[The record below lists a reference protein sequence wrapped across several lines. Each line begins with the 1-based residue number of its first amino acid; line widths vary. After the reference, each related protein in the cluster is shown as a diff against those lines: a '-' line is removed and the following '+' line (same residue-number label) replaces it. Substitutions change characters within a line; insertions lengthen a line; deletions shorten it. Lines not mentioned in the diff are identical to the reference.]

1 MELIGWLRAQWDR
14 VAAWVVIAAGAVA
27 LLLGWWGVSGSGFP
41 AQQIPYVISGGMV
54 GLFLVGLGGML
65 WLSADLRDEWRKL
78 DAIER
83 TLDADAAR
91 ARPVDPQEP
100 IAPATPAETITNGSR
115 PPRRRPVR
123 AST

>member
-14 VAAWVVIAAGAVA
+14 VAAWVVIGAGAIA
-27 LLLGWWGVSGSGFP
+27 LLLGWWGVSGAGFP

-78 DAIER
+78 DE
-83 TLDADAAR
+83 LDHRLAALADGT
-91 ARPVDPQEP
+91 D
-100 IAPATPAETITNGSR
+100 S
-115 PPRRRPVR
+115 
-123 AST
+123 